1 MGASKRYLTRMI
13 IFVVVVGIASAILG
27 FQLKDAFLS
36 NPVLNGMI
44 IAVLVIGIIY
54 AFRQVL
60 MIRSEAAWAD
70 SYRKAG
76 RAGAV
81 QKQPQLLASV
91 AAMMQERRGAVSLTA
106 TSLRSLLDGIASRL
120 DESRDISRYFVGLLI
135 FLGLL
140 GTFWGLLQ
148 TVESVGNVIN
158 GLDFAGTDMAIAF
171 GNLQAGLEEPLSGMG
186 TAFSSSLF
194 GLAGSLILGFLDLQ
208 TSQAQHRFFN
218 DLEEWLSELTRF
230 SAAGGGEAGGD
241 VHIPAYVQALLEQTA
256 ESLDRLERSVEKSE
270 HDRALL
276 NAHLGDL
283 ITKMSEVADALKG
296 EREVLASLAT
306 DQGVLQQIAQDQN
319 SSTQLLSSILQENR
333 TARDEAVEEIRSE
346 LRLVARTVA
355 AVRDESGR

>member
-1 MGASKRYLTRMI
+1 MGTPQRYLTRMI
-13 IFVVVVGIASAILG
+13 VFVVVVSIVCAILG

-44 IAVLVIGIIY
+44 LAVLVIGIVY

-60 MIRSEAAWAD
+60 LIRSEAAWAD
-70 SYRKAG
+70 SYRSAG

-81 QKQPQLLASV
+81 QKQPLLLASV
-91 AAMMQERRGAVSLTA
+91 ATLMQERRGSVSLTA

-120 DESRDISRYFVGLLI
+120 DESRDIGRYFVGLLI

-140 GTFWGLLQ
+140 GTFWGLLK
-148 TVESVGNVIN
+148 TVESVGDVIT

-171 GNLQAGLEEPLSGMG
+171 GNLQQGLQEPLSGMG

-230 SAAGGGEAGGD
+230 SGGGGEAGGD

-270 HDRALL
+270 HDRTLL

-283 ITKMSEVADALKG
+283 VGRMAEVAEVLRS
-296 EREVLASLAT
+296 EREVLQGLAEDRGSL
-306 DQGVLQQIAQDQN
+306 GQIAADQRVG
-319 SSTQLLSSILQENR
+319 TELL
-333 TARDEAVEEIRSE
+333 ARLVNETNAGRSDAVEEIRSE
-346 LRLVARTVA
+346 IRLVARTIA
-355 AVRDESGR
+355 AVREESGR

>member
-1 MGASKRYLTRMI
+1 MGTPQRYLTRMI
-13 IFVVVVGIASAILG
+13 VFVVVVSIVCAILG
-27 FQLKDAFLS
+27 FQLKDAVLS

-44 IAVLVIGIIY
+44 LAVLVIGIVY

-70 SYRKAG
+70 SYRNAG

-91 AAMMQERRGAVSLTA
+91 ATMMQERRGHVSLTA

-120 DESRDISRYFVGLLI
+120 DESRDIGRYFVGLLI

-140 GTFWGLLQ
+140 GTFWWILKK
-148 TVESVGNVIN
+148 VESVGDVIN
-158 GLDFAGTDMAIAF
+158 VLYLSGTDMAIAF
-171 GNLQAGLEEPLSGMG
+171 GNLQQGLQEPLSGMG

-230 SAAGGGEAGGD
+230 SGAAEAGGD
-241 VHIPAYVQALLEQTA
+241 VHIPAYVQALLEQ
-256 ESLDRLERSVEKSE
+256 S
-270 HDRALL
+270 
-276 NAHLGDL
+276 
-283 ITKMSEVADALKG
+283 ADP
-296 EREVLASLAT
+296 
-306 DQGVLQQIAQDQN
+306 
-319 SSTQLLSSILQENR
+319 SI
-333 TARDEAVEEIRSE
+333 V
-346 LRLVARTVA
+346 
-355 AVRDESGR
+355 